1 MKTLRTTLLS
11 VALWAFVQQIHAQAL
26 LARHYTQRTTHSH
39 QQQLSLKEA
48 LRTIERLH
56 NAVFMYET
64 SVVEGKHINGSNLH
78 LQKPLKQVLQEILTP
93 LHLSFEPV
101 GGNMWLIKKEPLSET
116 PPAVQKTIQPFVH
129 PFTLPQPVNPLPMT
143 VVVERR
149 ITGRVTAAS
158 DQSPLPGVNVVV
170 KGTTIGTVT
179 DADGKYAINVP
190 DNATTLVFS
199 YVGYVTQEVLI
210 GSQTQIDVVLQED
223 VKNLQEVVVVGYGE
237 QRKRDVTGAVASVK
251 AEQIKAV
258 PVMGADQALQ
268 GRVSGVQVI
277 QSNGAPGGAVQV
289 RIRGVNSTAGGGA
302 NQPLYVIDGIPL
314 AWNERN
320 NSLGV
325 GNEGQT
331 GGAASNNSSPLASIN
346 PNDIESI
353 EVLKD
358 ASATA
363 IYGARAANGVV
374 LITTKSGKLG
384 KTQFNFDAYYGVQTI
399 RKKIPTIN
407 ARERAAMVF
416 EHRRNAGTRGLESFD
431 IWPVNPFL
439 LDEGTNWQNEL
450 FRPAPI
456 QNYALSANGGTE
468 RLKYAI
474 STDYFNQQGIVINTG
489 SERVSQRINLDV
501 QATERFKLGTRT
513 VLSYQG
519 TNGLD
524 GDEFFQ
530 GQLLYGPLASPIGLA
545 YDREGNFAGRP
556 NTVVSSNL
564 ITSGGDNRVAA
575 IVENTRRTNR
585 YRIISNIYGEIK
597 LLEGLKFKSLFGV
610 DYLFNELRSVNPV
623 WVRGVDVNNTQTV
636 FESRP
641 KTFNWLADQ
650 ILTYDKSFGD
660 HLLNVVAGFSA
671 QQFIDVTM
679 GAQGQGSPSNALNQL
694 GNQPNPTLIF
704 GGETRSAIVSQ
715 FIRTNYS
722 FKDRYLFTGTIR
734 RDGSSRFGA
743 NNKYGLFPSFSVGWR
758 LSEENFLKDVDFIQ
772 DLKLRTSYGVTG
784 NQEIGNFLY
793 SALMGTTNAVFGN
806 SVATGTAPVRFENQ
820 DIRWERNKQLDIG
833 LDISLLRGRLNF
845 TIDYYD
851 KLTDGLLGPA
861 PLSVISGVGNSY
873 TTNIGKISNRGWE
886 FAVNGII
893 ADKNGFRW
901 EADFNIS
908 TNVNEVIS
916 IGDLPFINGA
926 GVWRVNGFI
935 NRTEVG
941 RPIGAFYV
949 LQERGQYQT
958 WEEAL
963 RAPRVT
969 IVNQPY
975 FAPGDFIPVDQNGD
989 NVIDDRDRVWV
1000 GSPFPRL
1007 FGGFGTT
1014 LSYKGLGL
1022 NIVGNFQEGNLL
1034 WNQPRLQSETFEA
1047 GAWRVSYD
1055 NRWLP
1060 SQPGRVTS
1068 VPVPRN
1074 NNPLLPSDRFL
1085 EDASFLRIRTITLSY
1100 ELPRDFISKAKLSRA
1115 RVYAQAN
1122 NWLTFTRYSGWDPE
1136 VNSFGSNVT
1145 TNGLDIGA
1153 YPIAKSLIFGVN
1165 LGF

>member
-1 MKTLRTTLLS
+1 MIMKAIHTTLVVL
-11 VALWAFVQQIHAQAL
+11 ALWAVIPQLQAQAL
-26 LARHYTQRTTHSH
+26 LARHHTQRTTGH
-39 QQQLSLKEA
+39 QKLSLKEA
-48 LRTIERLH
+48 LKSIEKHH
-56 NAVFMYET
+56 NASFMYET
-64 SVVEGKHINGSNLH
+64 SIVEGKQVNASNLQ
-78 LQKPLKQVLQEILTP
+78 LQKPLQQVLKELLEPFSLT
-93 LHLSFEPV
+93 FEPV
-101 GGNMWLIKKEPLSET
+101 GSNLWLIKKETKKEPLVDLKIIQLIT
-116 PPAVQKTIQPFVH
+116 PTLS
-129 PFTLPQPVNPLPMT
+129 LPQPVIPQPKI
-143 VVVERR
+143 VDRR
-149 ITGRVTAAS
+149 ITGKVTSAS

-179 DADGKYAINVP
+179 DVEGKYSINVP

-199 YVGYVTQEVLI
+199 YVGYVTQEIAI
-210 GSQTQIDVVLQED
+210 GNQTEINVVLQED
-223 VKNLQEVVVVGYGE
+223 VRSLQEVVVVGYGE

-277 QSNGAPGGAVQV
+277 QSSGAPGGAVQV
-289 RIRGVNSTAGGGA
+289 RIRGVNTTSGGGA
-302 NQPLYVIDGIPL
+302 NQPLYVIDGIPI
-314 AWNERN
+314 AWKERN

-325 GNEGQT
+325 GNEGES

-384 KTQFNFDAYYGVQTI
+384 KTQFNFDAYYGIQSL
-399 RKKIPTIN
+399 RKQIPTIN

-439 LDEGTNWQNEL
+439 LDEGTNWQKEI
-450 FRPAPI
+450 FRTAPI
-456 QNYALSANGGTE
+456 QNYSLSASGGIE
-468 RLKYAI
+468 RLKYAV

-489 SERVSQRINLDV
+489 SQRVSQRLNLDI
-501 QATERFKLGTRT
+501 QATERLKFGTRT
-513 VLSYQG
+513 MLSYQRTKG
-519 TNGLD
+519 IDT
-524 GDEFFQ
+524 DEFFQ
-530 GQLLYGPLASPIGLA
+530 SQLLYGPLASPMGLA

-564 ITSGGDNRVAA
+564 VTNGADNRVAA
-575 IVENTRRTNR
+575 IYDNTRLTSR
-585 YRIISNIYGEIK
+585 YRVISNVYGEIK
-597 LLEGLKFKSLFGV
+597 LFEGLKFKSLVGV
-610 DYLFNELRSVNPV
+610 DYLFSELRSVNPV
-623 WVRGVDVNNTQTV
+623 WVRGVDVNTTQTV

-641 KTFNWLADQ
+641 RSINWLADQ
-650 ILTYDKSFGD
+650 ILTYDKNIGD
-660 HLLNVVAGFSA
+660 HLINLVAGFSA

-679 GAQGQGSPSNALNQL
+679 GAQAQGSPSNILNQL
-694 GNQPNPTLIF
+694 GNQPTPTLVF

-715 FIRTNYS
+715 FIRGNYS
-722 FKDRYLFTGTIR
+722 YKDRYLFTGTIR
-734 RDGSSRFGA
+734 RDGSSRFGK
-743 NNKYGLFPSFSVGWR
+743 NNKYGFFPSFSVGWR
-758 LSEENFLKDVDFIQ
+758 ISEENFLKSVDFIQ
-772 DLKLRTSYGVTG
+772 DLKIRTSYGVTG
-784 NQEIGNFLY
+784 NQEIGDFLY
-793 SALMGTTNAVFGN
+793 SALMVTANAAFGDAI
-806 SVATGTAPVRFENQ
+806 VTGSAPVRFENP
-820 DIRWERNKQLDIG
+820 DIRWERNKQLDVGID
-833 LDISLLRGRLNF
+833 LSVLRGRLNF
-845 TIDYYD
+845 TIDYYS

-908 TNVNEVIS
+908 SNVNEVKS
-916 IGDLPFINGA
+916 IGNLPFINGA
-926 GVWRVNGFI
+926 TVWRANAFI

-958 WEEAL
+958 WEEAS
-963 RAPRVT
+963 RAPRIT

-989 NVIDDRDRVWV
+989 GIIDDRDRVWV
-1000 GSPFPRL
+1000 GSPFPKF

-1022 NIVGNFQEGNLL
+1022 NIVGNFQQGNLL

-1074 NNPLLPSDRFL
+1074 NNPILPSDRFL

-1100 ELPRDFISKAKLSRA
+1100 ELPRDLISNAKLNRA
-1115 RVYAQAN
+1115 RVYAQAT
-1122 NWLTFTRYSGWDPE
+1122 NWITFTKYSGWDPE
-1136 VNSFGSNVT
+1136 VNSFGSNVV
-1145 TNGLDIGA
+1145 TNGIDIGA
-1153 YPIAKSLIFGVN
+1153 YPISKSIIFGVN